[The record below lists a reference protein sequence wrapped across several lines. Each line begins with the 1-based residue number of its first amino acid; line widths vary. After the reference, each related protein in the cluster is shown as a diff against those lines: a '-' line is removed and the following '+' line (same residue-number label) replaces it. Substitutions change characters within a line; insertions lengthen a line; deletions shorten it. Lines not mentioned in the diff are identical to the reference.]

1 VSERRG
7 GEWNKMSIV
16 DRLLNL
22 DQRIIY
28 ALMFIALAFPIL
40 NPVIMPMSV
49 QDYSQK
55 AFDFSDSIPE
65 GSIVIFEGGLGAA
78 TYPQGGPGMVAQI
91 YHMLTKGV
99 KIVFFSIGT
108 EQNVWTMTAIETALE
123 KLPAGTPAERGVDWV
138 HLGYVAGQESGV
150 GSLVN
155 DIRATLQADYFDTPI
170 DDIPLLEGINDATAF
185 SAVLWWGGSEGSMP
199 YGIRQISVPFGI
211 PITGMCTTNEVPNFS
226 PYISAG
232 QLQGLFGGVRGS
244 AEYEYLLKLPGPALG
259 QAMATNF
266 GGLLWLILVI
276 LGNVLYFLTRSRGEA

>member
-1 VSERRG
+1 
-7 GEWNKMSIV
+7 MSIINK
-16 DRLLNL
+16 LLNI

-28 ALMFIALAFPIL
+28 AAMFIALAYPIL
-40 NPVIMPMSV
+40 SPVILPMDI
-49 QDYSQK
+49 QGYSQQ

-78 TYPQGGPGMVAQI
+78 TYPQGGPGMVVQI

-108 EQNVWTMTAIETALE
+108 EQNFWTVRAIETALA
-123 KLPAGTPAERGVDWV
+123 KLPSGTPAENGVDWV
-138 HLGYVAGQESGV
+138 HLGYVAGGEAGV

-155 DIRATLQADYFDTPI
+155 DIRATVTSDYYGTPI
-170 DDIPLLEGINDATAF
+170 DDIPLLEGVNDASSF

-211 PITGMCTTNEVPNFS
+211 PITGMSTTNEVPNFS

-232 QLQGLFGGVRGS
+232 QLQGIFGGVRGS
-244 AEYEYLLKLPGPALG
+244 AEYEYLMRLPGPALG

-266 GGLLWLILVI
+266 GGLLWMILVV
-276 LGNVLYFLTRSRGEA
+276 LGNVFYFIQRGRGEE

>member
-1 VSERRG
+1 
-7 GEWNKMSIV
+7 MSILNK
-16 DRLLNL
+16 LLNI

-28 ALMFIALAFPIL
+28 AALFIALAYPIL
-40 NPVIMPMSV
+40 SPVMLPMDI
-49 QDYSQK
+49 QGYSQQ

-65 GSIVIFEGGLGAA
+65 GSIVIFEGGLSAA
-78 TYPQGGPGMVAQI
+78 TYPQGGPGMVVQI

-108 EQNVWTMTAIETALE
+108 EQNFWTVRAIDTALD
-123 KLPAGTPAERGVDWV
+123 KLPPGTPAENGVDWV
-138 HLGYVAGQESGV
+138 HLGYVAGGEAGV

-155 DIRATLQADYFDTPI
+155 DIRATITSDYYGTPI
-170 DDIPLLEGINDATAF
+170 DDIPLLEGVNDASSF

-211 PITGMCTTNEVPNFS
+211 PITGMSTTNEVPNFS

-232 QLQGLFGGVRGS
+232 QLQGIFGGVRGS
-244 AEYEYLLKLPGPALG
+244 AEYEYLMRLPGPALG

-266 GGLLWLILVI
+266 GGLLWMILVI
-276 LGNVLYFLTRSRGEA
+276 LGNVFYFIQRTRGEE

>member
-1 VSERRG
+1 
-7 GEWNKMSIV
+7 MSIINK
-16 DRLLNL
+16 LLNI

-28 ALMFIALAFPIL
+28 AALFIALAYPIL
-40 NPVIMPMSV
+40 SPVMLPMDI
-49 QDYSQK
+49 QGYSQQ

-78 TYPQGGPGMVAQI
+78 TYPQGGPGMVVQI

-108 EQNVWTMTAIETALE
+108 EQNFWTVRAIETAIE
-123 KLPAGTPAERGVDWV
+123 KLPPGTPAENGVDWV
-138 HLGYVAGQESGV
+138 HLGYVAGGEAGV

-155 DIRATLQADYFDTPI
+155 DIRATITSDYYGTPI
-170 DDIPLLEGINDATAF
+170 DDIPLLEGVNDASSF

-211 PITGMCTTNEVPNFS
+211 PITGMSTTNEVPNFS

-232 QLQGLFGGVRGS
+232 QLQGIFGGVRGS
-244 AEYEYLLKLPGPALG
+244 AEYEYLMRLPGPALG

-266 GGLLWLILVI
+266 GGLLWMILVL
-276 LGNVLYFLTRSRGEA
+276 LGNIFYFIQRTRGEE

>member
-1 VSERRG
+1 
-7 GEWNKMSIV
+7 MSIINK
-16 DRLLNL
+16 LLNL

-28 ALMFIALAFPIL
+28 AAMFIALAYPIL
-40 NPVIMPMSV
+40 SPVMLPMEI
-49 QDYSQK
+49 QGYSQQ
-55 AFDFSDSIPE
+55 AFEFSDSIPE

-78 TYPQGGPGMVAQI
+78 TYPQGGPGMVVQI

-108 EQNVWTMTAIETALE
+108 EQNFWTVRAIETAIE
-123 KLPAGTPAERGVDWV
+123 KLPPGTPAENGVNWV
-138 HLGYVAGQESGV
+138 HLGYVAGGEAGV

-155 DIRATLQADYFDTPI
+155 DIRATITSDYYGTPI
-170 DDIPLLEGINDATAF
+170 DDIPLLEGVNDARSF

-211 PITGMCTTNEVPNFS
+211 PITGMSTTNEVPNFS

-232 QLQGLFGGVRGS
+232 QLQGIFGGVRGS
-244 AEYEYLLKLPGPALG
+244 AEYEYLMHLPGPALG

-266 GGLLWLILVI
+266 GGLLWMILVI
-276 LGNVLYFLTRSRGEA
+276 LGNIFYFIQRGRGEE

>member
-1 VSERRG
+1 MG
-7 GEWNKMSIV
+7 ITDK
-16 DRLLNL
+16 LLKL

-40 NPVIMPMSV
+40 NPVVLPMAI
-49 QDYSQK
+49 QGYSQD

-78 TYPQGGPGMVAQI
+78 TYPQGGPGMVVQI

-99 KIVFFSIGT
+99 KCVFFSIGT
-108 EQNVWTMTAIETALE
+108 EQNFWTMTAIETALK
-123 KLPAGTPAERGVDWV
+123 KLPAGTPAVNGVDWV
-138 HLGYVAGQESGV
+138 HLGYIAGGEAGV

-155 DIRATLQADYFDTPI
+155 DIRATIEADYFDTPI
-170 DDIPLLEGINDATAF
+170 DDIPLLEGINDATGF
-185 SAVLWWGGSEGSMP
+185 DAVLWWGGSEGSMP

-244 AEYEYLLKLPGPALG
+244 AEYEFLLKLPGPALG

-266 GGLLWLILVI
+266 GGLLWMAMVL
-276 LGNVLYFLTRSRGEA
+276 LGNILYFVQRMKGES

>member
-1 VSERRG
+1 
-7 GEWNKMSIV
+7 MSIIKK
-16 DRLLNL
+16 LLNL

-40 NPVIMPMSV
+40 SPVILPMSI
-49 QDYSQK
+49 QDYSMK
-55 AFDFSDSIPE
+55 AFEFSDGIPE

-78 TYPQGGPGMVAQI
+78 TFPQGGPGMVVQI

-108 EQNVWTMTAIETALE
+108 EQNFWTVRAIEQALA
-123 KLPAGTPAERGVDWV
+123 KLPAGTPAENGVDWV
-138 HLGYVAGQESGV
+138 HLGYIAGGEAGV
-150 GSLVN
+150 GALVN
-155 DIRATLQADYFDTPI
+155 DIRATVTSDYYGTPI
-170 DDIPLLEGINDATAF
+170 DNLPLLDGINDASGF

-211 PITGMCTTNEVPNFS
+211 PITGMATTNEVPNFS

-232 QLQGLFGGVRGS
+232 QLQGIFGGVRGS

-266 GGLLWLILVI
+266 GGLLWMIMVI
-276 LGNVLYFLTRSRGEA
+276 LGNVLYFIQRSRGEA

>member
-1 VSERRG
+1 
-7 GEWNKMSIV
+7 MSIV
-16 DRLLNL
+16 DKLLEI

-28 ALMFIALAFPIL
+28 ALLFIALAFPIL
-40 NPVIMPMSV
+40 NPVILPMAI
-49 QDYSQK
+49 QGYSQQ

-65 GSIVIFEGGLGAA
+65 GSIVIFEGGLTAA
-78 TYPQGGPGMVAQI
+78 TYPQGGPGMVVQI

-99 KIVFFSIGT
+99 KVIFFSIGT
-108 EQNVWTMTAIETALE
+108 EQTVWTMTAIETALD
-123 KLPAGTPAERGVDWV
+123 KLPAGTPAENGVNWV
-138 HLGYVAGQESGV
+138 HLGYIAGGEAGT

-155 DIRATLQADYFDTPI
+155 DIRGTVQADYFGTPI
-170 DDIPLLEGINDATAF
+170 DDIPLLEGVNDASSF

-199 YGIRQISVPFGI
+199 YGIRQISVPFDI

-232 QLQGLFGGVRGS
+232 QLQGIFGGVRGS

-266 GGLLWLILVI
+266 GGLLWMIMVI
-276 LGNVLYFLTRSRGEA
+276 LGNVLYFIKRMGGED

>member
-1 VSERRG
+1 
-7 GEWNKMSIV
+7 MSIV
-16 DRLLNL
+16 DKLLEI

-28 ALMFIALAFPIL
+28 ALLFIALAFPIL
-40 NPVIMPMSV
+40 NPVILPMAI
-49 QDYSQK
+49 QGYSQQ

-65 GSIVIFEGGLGAA
+65 GSIVIFEGGLTAA
-78 TYPQGGPGMVAQI
+78 TYPQGGPGMVVQI

-99 KIVFFSIGT
+99 KVIFFSIGT
-108 EQNVWTMTAIETALE
+108 EQTVWTMTAIDTALA
-123 KLPAGTPAERGVDWV
+123 KLPAGTPAENGVNWV
-138 HLGYVAGQESGV
+138 HLGYIAGGEAGT

-155 DIRATLQADYFDTPI
+155 DIRGTVQADYFGTPI
-170 DDIPLLEGINDATAF
+170 DDIPLLEGVNDASSF

-199 YGIRQISVPFGI
+199 YGIRQISVPFDI

-232 QLQGLFGGVRGS
+232 QLQGIFGGVRGS

-266 GGLLWLILVI
+266 GGLLWMVMVI
-276 LGNVLYFLTRSRGEA
+276 LGNVLYFIKRMGGEA

>member
-1 VSERRG
+1 
-7 GEWNKMSIV
+7 MSIINKI
-16 DRLLNL
+16 LNI

-28 ALMFIALAFPIL
+28 AALFIALAYPIL
-40 NPVIMPMSV
+40 SPVMLPMDI
-49 QDYSQK
+49 QGYSQQ

-78 TYPQGGPGMVAQI
+78 TYPQGGPGMVVQI

-108 EQNVWTMTAIETALE
+108 EQNFWTVRAIETALG
-123 KLPAGTPAERGVDWV
+123 KLPPGTPAENGVDWV
-138 HLGYVAGQESGV
+138 HLGYVAGGEAGV

-155 DIRATLQADYFDTPI
+155 DIRATITSDYYGTPI
-170 DDIPLLEGINDATAF
+170 DDIPLLEGVNDASSF

-211 PITGMCTTNEVPNFS
+211 PITGMSTTNEVPNFS

-232 QLQGLFGGVRGS
+232 QLQGIFGGVRGS
-244 AEYEYLLKLPGPALG
+244 AEYEYLMRLPGPALG

-266 GGLLWLILVI
+266 GGLLWMILVI
-276 LGNVLYFLTRSRGEA
+276 IGNVFYFIQRTRGEE

>member
-1 VSERRG
+1 
-7 GEWNKMSIV
+7 MSIV
-16 DRLLNL
+16 DKLLEI

-28 ALMFIALAFPIL
+28 ALLFIALAFPIL
-40 NPVIMPMSV
+40 NPVILPMAI
-49 QDYSQK
+49 QGYSQQ

-65 GSIVIFEGGLGAA
+65 GSIVIFEGGLTAA
-78 TYPQGGPGMVAQI
+78 TYPQGGPGMVVQI

-99 KIVFFSIGT
+99 KVIFFSIGT
-108 EQNVWTMTAIETALE
+108 EQTVWTMTAIETALD
-123 KLPAGTPAERGVDWV
+123 KLPAGTPAENGVNWV
-138 HLGYVAGQESGV
+138 HLGYIAGGEAGT

-155 DIRATLQADYFDTPI
+155 DIRGTVQADYFGTPI
-170 DDIPLLEGINDATAF
+170 DDIPLLEGVNDASSF

-199 YGIRQISVPFGI
+199 YGIRQISVPFDI

-232 QLQGLFGGVRGS
+232 QLQGIFGGVRGS

-266 GGLLWLILVI
+266 GGLLWMIMVI
-276 LGNVLYFLTRSRGEA
+276 LGNVLYFIKKMGGEA